1 MRFRQISS
9 LLLIFL
15 LLSKLL
21 FSLFWQL
28 KYELNKA
35 EITQKYC
42 ENKNRPEL
50 HCNGQCYLA
59 KQLKKADHELQSK
72 EQNQQQHLNLG
83 TKILSQDLF
92 IDLKIDFSIF
102 IGLHKESTQKILN
115 PQALYSFHFSNSI
128 FHPPCLS

>member
-9 LLLIFL
+9 LVLIFL
-15 LLSKLL
+15 LLSKLV

-42 ENKNRPEL
+42 ENKNRPAM

-59 KQLKKADHELQSK
+59 KQLRKADLELQSK
-72 EQNQQQHLNLG
+72 EQNQQKHLDLG
-83 TKILSQDLF
+83 EKIVAQESFLITDFCSFVTKSILKQEQQ
-92 IDLKIDFSIF
+92 ICAQM
-102 IGLHKESTQKILN
+102 HQT
-115 PQALYSFHFSNSI
+115 YSFLFTSNI
-128 FHPPCLS
+128 FHPPCI

>member
-9 LLLIFL
+9 LVLIFL
-15 LLSKLL
+15 LLNKLL

-42 ENKNRPEL
+42 ENKNRPAL

-59 KQLKKADHELQSK
+59 KQLRKADLELQSK
-72 EQNQQQHLNLG
+72 EQNQQQHLDLG
-83 TKILSQDLF
+83 EKLVSQEPFLVNDFCSFETKPISIQEKKYCAQTHQNYSFLF
-92 IDLKIDFSIF
+92 ITK
-102 IGLHKESTQKILN
+102 
-115 PQALYSFHFSNSI
+115 I
-128 FHPPCLS
+128 FHPPCI

>member
-9 LLLIFL
+9 LVLIFL

-59 KQLKKADHELQSK
+59 KQLKKADLELQSK
-72 EQNQQQHLNLG
+72 EQNQQRHLDLG
-83 TKILSQDLF
+83 EKLVSQEPFLVHDFCPFETKLISIQEKKYCAQTHQNYSFLF
-92 IDLKIDFSIF
+92 IS
-102 IGLHKESTQKILN
+102 E
-115 PQALYSFHFSNSI
+115 I
-128 FHPPCLS
+128 FHPPCI